1 MAENNAVTKEELKE
15 VVDELRQE
23 FRQGLAE
30 TNQNVLEL
38 RHKVDGLEHKVDG
51 LEHKVDGLEHKVDG
65 LEHKVDGLEHKVDAN
80 DRKLEAF
87 RAETLARFDVV
98 DAKHDAVVKAILD
111 HQKKTDAQFEEVRGM
126 LSKLMTGMDAQMKE
140 HEILR
145 HEQISLG
152 VIQDRQGKDIE
163 AIKKHLGLEG
173 SNGNLRKITKV
184 KRQSS
189 KRNKKS

>member
-15 VVDELRQE
+15 VVEELRQE

-30 TNQNVLEL
+30 TNQNVLAL
-38 RHKVDGLEHKVDG
+38 G
-51 LEHKVDGLEHKVDG
+51 HKVDG

-80 DRKLEAF
+80 DQKLEAF

-98 DAKHDAVVKAILD
+98 DKKHDEVVQAIFA
-111 HQKKTDAQFEEVRGM
+111 HQKKTDTQYEELRGM
-126 LSKLMTGMDAQMKE
+126 ISKLMTGMDPVMKE
-140 HEILR
+140 HEIIR

-152 VIQDRQGKDIE
+152 VIQDRQGRDIE

-173 SNGNLRKITKV
+173 SDGKLQKITKV
-184 KRQSS
+184 K
-189 KRNKKS
+189 

>member
-51 LEHKVDGLEHKVDG
+51 LEHKVDGLEQ
-65 LEHKVDGLEHKVDAN
+65 KVDAN

-98 DAKHDAVVKAILD
+98 DAKHDAVVKAILE
-111 HQKKTDAQFEEVRGM
+111 HQQKTDAQFEEVRGM